1 MTMIVIM
8 ILDVI
13 HLSFIAMVTIIMMT
27 IIVVIIMSANV
38 DIMMVRMYVV
48 VDIMMN
54 FGLCMPWVLFN
65 VAFMMV
71 SRSCFDRHID
81 MLCSVSHWF
90 IVNMLCGMF
99 HRLVV
104 NMSFDMSD
112 RLKFSVS
119 SIVLM
124 FRLRVI
130 MMSRCVM
137 MFINEDRCWLFDML
151 NMVVTMTM
159 EFRIM
164 MIVNKVGIDLS
175 VNVVS
180 FNFFMMV
187 YVMMDIMVD
196 I

>member
-1 MTMIVIM
+1 
-8 ILDVI
+8 
-13 HLSFIAMVTIIMMT
+13 
-27 IIVVIIMSANV
+27 
-38 DIMMVRMYVV
+38 
-48 VDIMMN
+48 
-54 FGLCMPWVLFN
+54 
-65 VAFMMV
+65 
-71 SRSCFDRHID
+71 

-137 MFINEDRCWLFDML
+137 MFINEDRSWFYGML
-151 NMVVTMTM
+151 VMMVTMTM
-159 EFRIM
+159 EFCIM
-164 MIVNKVGIDLS
+164 MIFNKVGIDLG
-175 VNVVS
+175 VNFVS
-180 FNFFMMV
+180 YNFFMMV
-187 YVMMDIMVD
+187 DRDIMMDIMVN

>member
-38 DIMMVRMYVV
+38 DIMMVRMYVW
-48 VDIMMN
+48 VDIMN
-54 FGLCMPWVLFN
+54 FSLCMPWVLFN

-71 SRSCFDRHID
+71 SRSCFYRHID

-90 IVNMLCGMF
+90 IVNMLCGVF

-124 FRLRVI
+124 FHLWVI

-137 MFINEDRCWLFDML
+137 MFINEDRCRLFDML